1 MNKNLFKTFAIAAM
15 AVLAGACAKE
25 NEQLAGP
32 SNVTFEIST
41 PEIATKAIGDGM
53 TATQLYYQVFD
64 ADGKVIEGL
73 GVQNKD
79 LASGKTTVSFQLI
92 KDQTY
97 NFIFWA
103 QTAKTGY
110 YIIDA
115 TEGLKK
121 ITADYE
127 GKKSN
132 DENFDAFYA
141 VEKALTINGPITKT
155 VTLKRPFAQIN
166 IATADVLK
174 AGTTTGPAID
184 LSGATSKVVV
194 KGVPTVFAP
203 LATTPETMLTGA
215 TDVTFISAAV
225 PTEKLV
231 VKGVEYNY
239 LAMNYVFAPAE
250 GTVCDLT
257 AEFALVG
264 RAPIPLSS
272 PATPIKRNYRTNIL
286 GKLLTSSADFNIEV
300 DPGFGGDEDIYP
312 IVVNGVAYK
321 TMDAAVAAAKTGEQ
335 TIISLNNDM
344 AGNGVKTINGQ
355 DVVID
360 LGGHTFDID
369 GSLVGSANTE
379 TSGFQLLKG
388 SKVTFKNG
396 TLKSK
401 KASLLIQNYSD
412 LTLEDVTL
420 DATGGAAQYVLSNNH
435 GTVKILGS
443 TSILAP
449 EGKRAFDVYY
459 WPPAYSDGVNVYV
472 NTTGIIRGAIEYA
485 CAENEDACN
494 QKTSLVIDNAVLENS
509 KFETTLLKPNVKIA
523 RGVFADE
530 TAATAWIPAGYKLI
544 TDGDYYGISLPT
556 VASQDELNDELASVS
571 TEGKGSICL
580 GEGEFS
586 LCNNTSQSSIAQNK
600 TLEFTGKGVD
610 KTTYTIGDG
619 KYVGGD
625 GYCDYSI
632 KESDVTFK
640 NMTVKLYKP
649 NENYQGF
656 AYAKNI
662 KFVNCKI
669 DGRMSYLG
677 VGDAIFENCTFV
689 QTEKDYNL
697 TTWSGKKIVFDNCIF
712 NSPSGKFINVYRV
725 LGDFDVF
732 VKNCTFNSDNK
743 SKSALELKGDYDYKY
758 NVWFEGVNSGNN
770 LNVSTSTGSEL
781 YNSNKRREENTDLI
795 GQQETA
801 STVYIGNKKVW
812 EKGAKVE

>member
-1 MNKNLFKTFAIAAM
+1 MS
-15 AVLAGACAKE
+15 VLAIACAKE
-25 NEQLAGP
+25 QVGP
-32 SNVTFEIST
+32 GEGALVEATFSVDVPGVIG
-41 PEIATKAIGDGM
+41 TKAGEG
-53 TATQLYYQVFD
+53 TKATNLYYQVFD
-64 ADGKVIEGL
+64 AGGAPVTGL
-73 GVQNKD
+73 PMQIQDINV
-79 LASGKTTVSFQLI
+79 STTVNFQLI

-97 NFIFWA
+97 NFVFWA
-103 QTAKTGY
+103 QTAEAGY
-110 YIIDA
+110 YTVTDLR
-115 TEGLKK
+115 T
-121 ITADYE
+121 ITANYE
-127 GKKSN
+127 GKNSN
-132 DENFDAFYA
+132 DENFDAFFA

-166 IATADVLK
+166 VATTDVLK
-174 AGTTTGPAID
+174 AGETKVNVNFT
-184 LSGATSKVVV
+184 GATSAVTV
-194 KGVPTVFAP
+194 KDVPTVFSP
-203 LATTPETMLTGA
+203 L
-215 TDVTFISAAV
+215 TDELSSPVTALQFASAAIPEGNFAV
-225 PTEKLV
+225 TGSTETYK
-231 VKGVEYNY
+231 Y
-239 LAMNYVFAPAE
+239 LAVNYVFAPVD
-250 GTVCDLT
+250 GTVYDVE
-257 AEFALVG
+257 AALNVAG
-264 RAPIPLSS
+264 KAVTVKVPSAP
-272 PATPIKRNYRTNIL
+272 AKRNYRTNIY
-286 GKLLTSSADFNIEV
+286 GNLLTTTADFNVVI
-300 DPGFGGDEDIYP
+300 DPGFAGEENISP
-312 IVVNGVAYK
+312 IIVNGVAYQ
-321 TMDAAVAAAKTGEQ
+321 TLDAAVAAAKTGEQ
-335 TIISLNNDM
+335 TIIALSQDM
-344 AGNGVKTINGQ
+344 AGNGVKTIKGQ

-369 GSLVGSANTE
+369 GSLVGSTGTE

-412 LTLEDVTL
+412 LTLENVTL
-420 DATGGAAQYVLSNNH
+420 DATGGVALYVLSNNH
-435 GTVKILGS
+435 GTVKIIGS
-443 TSILAP
+443 SSILAP
-449 EGKRAFDVYY
+449 EGKHAFDVYY

-472 NTTGIIRGAIEYA
+472 NTTGIIRGTIEYA
-485 CAENEDACN
+485 CVNDEAEDACN
-494 QKTSLVIDNAVLENS
+494 KKTSLVIENAVLEDS
-509 KFETTLLKPNVKIA
+509 KLETKLLTPNIKIV
-523 RGVFADE
+523 RSLFADE
-530 TAATAWIPAGYKLI
+530 AAAAAWIPAGYKLI

-632 KESDVTFK
+632 RESDVTFK

-781 YNSNKRREENTDLI
+781 YNSNKRREGNTDLI

>member
-25 NEQLAGP
+25 QVGQEEQTGM
-32 SNVTFEIST
+32 VTFEVEN
-41 PEIATKAIGDGM
+41 PVAVTKAIGDGM
-53 TATQLYYQVFD
+53 TAKHLYYQVFD
-64 ADGKVIEGL
+64 ANGNPIAGL
-73 GVQNKD
+73 PVQTKK
-79 LASGKTTVSFQLI
+79 LTSLKTTVSFQLI
-92 KDQTY
+92 KDQKY
-97 NFIFWA
+97 NFVFWA
-103 QTAKTGY
+103 QTPTSGY
-110 YIIDA
+110 YTIDE

-132 DENFDAFYA
+132 DENFDAFFA
-141 VEKALTINGPITKT
+141 VEKDLVISGHVSKT
-155 VTLKRPFAQIN
+155 VTLTRPFAQVN
-166 IATADVLK
+166 IGTNDELK

-203 LATTPETMLTGA
+203 LATTPEAMLTGA
-215 TDVTFISAAV
+215 TDVTFISAEV

-321 TMDAAVAAAKTGEQ
+321 TLDAAVAAAKTGEQ

-369 GSLVGSANTE
+369 GSLVGSTGTE
-379 TSGFQLLKG
+379 TNGFQLLHG

-401 KASLLIQNYSD
+401 KALLLIQNYSD
-412 LTLEDVTL
+412 LTLENVTL
-420 DATGGAAQYVLSNNH
+420 DATGGAAHYVLSNNH

-449 EGKRAFDVYY
+449 EGKHAFDVYY

-485 CAENEDACN
+485 CDNDEDACN
-494 QKTSLVIDNAVLENS
+494 KKTSLVIDNAVLENS
-509 KFETTLLKPNVKIA
+509 KFETKLLTPNMKIA
-523 RGVFADE
+523 RRVFADE
-530 TAATAWIPAGYKLI
+530 AAAVAWIPAGYKLI
-544 TDGDYYGISLPT
+544 TDGDYYSIVDGSVT
-556 VASQDELNDELASVS
+556 MVASQDELETALGEASTGDYLKLPVGTYTLPALTKSVEGVTFEGKLGEDGNPLTVIDLASV
-571 TEGKGSICL
+571 
-580 GEGEFS
+580 
-586 LCNNTSQSSIAQNK
+586 A
-600 TLEFTGKGVD
+600 
-610 KTTYTIGDG
+610 YTPSDNGRPY
-619 KYVGGD
+619 K
-625 GYCDYSI
+625 
-632 KESDVTFK
+632 DVTFK
-640 NMTVKLYKP
+640 NISFITWTDNYKGFRHS
-649 NENYQGF
+649 ENLLFEGCTFTGKHF
-656 AYAKNI
+656 AYGKETYKKCKFIQNVVDYNIWTYGSEEITFNECLFDCQGKAVLIYNEKNQNPTPEHPEI
-662 KFVNCKI
+662 TEPFKI
-669 DGRMSYLG
+669 N
-677 VGDAIFENCTFV
+677 FNKCTF
-689 QTEKDYNL
+689 TAHAKATSSE
-697 TTWSGKKIVFDNCIF
+697 GKTYGAIEIDSSISSPF
-712 NSPSGKFINVYRV
+712 NITITDCTSTGFSYDSAIYH
-725 LGDFDVF
+725 
-732 VKNCTFNSDNK
+732 VKK
-743 SKSALELKGDYDYKY
+743 HKY
-758 NVWFEGVNSGNN
+758 NVSIVIDSNS
-770 LNVSTSTGSEL
+770 V
-781 YNSNKRREENTDLI
+781 YNE
-795 GQQETA
+795 
-801 STVYIGNKKVW
+801 
-812 EKGAKVE
+812 